1 MFTEKVNVSA
11 AGTAL
16 SDNGWKAHFSEKLT
30 QDAISAGH
38 VYVTDKNGK
47 KVKASLVLTDDNRTL
62 QVEGLEP
69 GEYTLRMEQKAV
81 NSQFKSL
88 KRNKVEFIVY
98 DSLESI
104 SSAADLKVY
113 FQRAKDQQ
121 SIEVTYEEERE
132 ESGSSEKASMDS
144 AETSNAMGGGDYSST
159 NIQVEGV
166 DESDI
171 VKTDGDYVYT
181 IFSGTSVKII
191 DIRNPQKMKVAAE
204 IKQQDEYYASQLFL
218 HG

>member
-1 MFTEKVNVSA
+1 MTLRKPIIWFGVAVMLVVLVTSIAMFAEKVNVSA

-47 KVKASLVLTDDNRTL
+47 KVKASLVLTDDSRTL

-88 KRNKVEFIVY
+88 KRNKVE
-98 DSLESI
+98 
-104 SSAADLKVY
+104 
-113 FQRAKDQQ
+113 
-121 SIEVTYEEERE
+121 
-132 ESGSSEKASMDS
+132 
-144 AETSNAMGGGDYSST
+144 
-159 NIQVEGV
+159 
-166 DESDI
+166 
-171 VKTDGDYVYT
+171 
-181 IFSGTSVKII
+181 
-191 DIRNPQKMKVAAE
+191 
-204 IKQQDEYYASQLFL
+204 
-218 HG
+218 